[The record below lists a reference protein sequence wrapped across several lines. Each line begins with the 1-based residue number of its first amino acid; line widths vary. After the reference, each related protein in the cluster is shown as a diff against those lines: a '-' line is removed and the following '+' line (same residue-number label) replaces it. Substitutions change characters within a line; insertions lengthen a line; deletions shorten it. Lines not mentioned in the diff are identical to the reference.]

1 MKLLFDENLS
11 PRLPGLLRGNF
22 PGSSHAREVGLLG
35 MADSHVWNY
44 ARDNAF
50 VIVSKDNDFRQR
62 SFLDGAPPK
71 VIWLSVGNAGTHT
84 IVALLREQRARIA
97 AFETDIESSL
107 LVIALE
113 DDEEKG

>member
-1 MKLLFDENLS
+1 
-11 PRLPGLLRGNF
+11 
-22 PGSSHAREVGLLG
+22 

-84 IVALLREQRARIA
+84 IADLLANSARGSQRSRPIPSHP
-97 AFETDIESSL
+97 SSS
-107 LVIALE
+107 
-113 DDEEKG
+113 

>member
-1 MKLLFDENLS
+1 M
-11 PRLPGLLRGNF
+11 P
-22 PGSSHAREVGLLG
+22 
-35 MADSHVWNY
+35 DSHVWNY

-71 VIWLSVGNAGTHT
+71 VIWLSVGNAGTLT
-84 IVALLREQRARIA
+84 IADLLHEQRARIA
-97 AFETDIESSL
+97 VFEADAESSL

-113 DDEEKG
+113 DDEDGAL